1 MLTYT
6 GDATS
11 EDISF
16 VGNYHN
22 DFSFAKG
29 DHILVKERSE
39 DIRHST
45 PHSLAAFTNA
55 LIHSAKEFSQDYGF
69 VFETQR
75 GDKVLFLGE
84 ECDSHGLKWLS
95 VHHPRLGKGWLP
107 EIIFLANYNQ

>member
-1 MLTYT
+1 MWTYT

-16 VGNYHN
+16 VENYHN

-29 DHILVKERSE
+29 DHILVKEHYG
-39 DIRHST
+39 DVGHSS
-45 PHSLAAFTNA
+45 PHSLVAFTNA
-55 LIHSAKEFSQDYGF
+55 VIHSAKEFSQAYDF
-69 VFETQR
+69 VGETQR

-107 EIIFLANYNQ
+107 EIIFLAKDNQ